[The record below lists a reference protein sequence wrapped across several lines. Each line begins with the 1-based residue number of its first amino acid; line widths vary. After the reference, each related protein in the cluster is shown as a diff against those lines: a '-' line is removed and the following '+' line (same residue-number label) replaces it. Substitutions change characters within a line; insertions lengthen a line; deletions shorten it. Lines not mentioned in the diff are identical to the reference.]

1 MKKYCLLLIFA
12 IVLCGCSAEE
22 TFETVSDEIV
32 SPVMA
37 QPREI
42 SVRLPEDAVAP
53 VLESE
58 SRQIYMS
65 EDYEIT
71 IETLSA
77 GDLNATIQTLSGYP
91 KDALTVVKTQSGE
104 AARYEFVWV
113 STGEQGQR
121 LGRAVILDDGQ
132 YHYCMSIL
140 RDAEEVT
147 QIVWSDVFNS
157 FVLI

>member
-121 LGRAVILDDGQ
+121 LGRAENNFTEKPLLVKVSDTCYNKLF
-132 YHYCMSIL
+132 
-140 RDAEEVT
+140 AEKG
-147 QIVWSDVFNS
+147 S
-157 FVLI
+157 